1 MAKKSRRARRQQAT
15 RRPVASPPIE
25 AKPDLQPSATPE
37 EEHPAAAAPTPRKQ
51 EVDFVAEYRYVVDDL
66 RSMAIIALAMVVVL
80 IGLSFVI
87 Q

>member
-1 MAKKSRRARRQQAT
+1 MAKKSRRARRQQSA
-15 RRPVASPPIE
+15 RRPVASPPIKARPE
-25 AKPDLQPSATPE
+25 SQPSTISE
-37 EEHPAAAAPTPRKQ
+37 EEHPAAAPTPRKQ

-80 IGLSFVI
+80 VGLSFVI

>member
-1 MAKKSRRARRQQAT
+1 MAKKSRRARRQQSA

-25 AKPDLQPSATPE
+25 AKPELQPSTTAE
-37 EEHPAAAAPTPRKQ
+37 EEYPAAAPTSRKQ